1 MSVTNTPWIG
11 GSEERLGSGSL
22 PALQPVFRRNSQTI
36 TLEEGIVVVDMSY
49 SPLAMDHGAAAIL
62 TDLNRHREE
71 DGAAVIPRDLILA
84 LQKRDLRNAGQ
95 VRIQVQGQRQQYR
108 CRACFMEPRSR
119 ALGGPVLTLHFR
131 RISSAA
137 DAIRSFSELY
147 GLTPREEEV
156 LAGISTG
163 LTSKELAERMNISPN
178 TVKTYLNLIMRKLDV
193 TTRAGIVGKLLN
205 SESPFK

>member
-1 MSVTNTPWIG
+1 M
-11 GSEERLGSGSL
+11 
-22 PALQPVFRRNSQTI
+22 TI
-36 TLEEGIVVVDMSY
+36 PHEEGIVLADMSFT
-49 SPLAMDHGAAAIL
+49 PLAMDQGAIAIL
-62 TDLNRHREE
+62 TDLNRQRGE
-71 DGAAVIPRDLILA
+71 DGAVTIPRDLVIA
-84 LQKRDLRNAGQ
+84 LQKRDLRNSGH
-95 VRIQVQGQRQQYR
+95 VRIQVQGQRQAYR

-119 ALGGPVLTLHFR
+119 MLGGPVLTLHFR

-137 DAIRSFSELY
+137 DAIRSFSETY

-205 SESPFK
+205 NESPFK